1 MPVKIADT
9 KYQPHQIKEKMN
21 EERKG
26 GKIFFIT
33 LYVNEMYLR
42 KNCDQQVEQHDV
54 PNKKVDGKEGLKEDI
69 FFCT

>member
-9 KYQPHQIKEKMN
+9 KYWPNQIKEKMN

-26 GKIFFIT
+26 GKILFIT

-42 KNCDQQVEQHDV
+42 KNCDQQVE
-54 PNKKVDGKEGLKEDI
+54 
-69 FFCT
+69 